1 MTLRPRSALRGQQ
14 HIIEQ
19 QIRDH
24 PAKLIVSA
32 MGSGKT
38 GATLTALRDLLD
50 GMVIRKV
57 LVIAPRRVAKDTW
70 PDEIATWEH
79 TRALT
84 YTVVMGDE
92 DERLIALDKDVE
104 ITIISRDNLVWLAK
118 TYFGSVERWP
128 YDCVIIDES
137 SMFKA
142 GKVRTKTATVK
153 GADGQKRVRAGGK
166 ITRFGVMAAARK
178 KVDRIY
184 LLTGTPAPNGLQDLW
199 AQIYLLDQGKRLGE
213 ARTTFEKRWFH
224 IDKGTF
230 KPVAPKEGSREA
242 IMRKVADV
250 MIALPKMQ
258 LVPEPIYIPVY
269 VDLSAS
275 AMAEYKRF
283 KRTLVS
289 QQYDVE
295 AVNAGVLTNKL
306 LQFANGSMYQED
318 GTVVPVHDEKLDA
331 LDELVEQAGGDNV
344 MVLYGFQFDLAAIR
358 KRYPDAVVLNESETA
373 VQDWNE
379 GKIRMLLAHPASC
392 AHGLNLQ
399 YGGHIAIWYGLTW
412 SLELW
417 QQANARLPRPG
428 QESQVLSYQIIARN
442 TDDER
447 VLEVLA
453 DKDAVQEMV
462 TAAVLHDPDDLLA
475 L

>member
-1 MTLRPRSALRGQQ
+1 MKLRARSDLRDQQ
-14 HIIEQ
+14 LIMAQ
-19 QIRDH
+19 QMRDKQ
-24 PAKLIVSA
+24 AVLIVNH
-32 MGSGKT
+32 MGAGKT

-70 PDEIATWEH
+70 PEEIATWEH
-79 TRALT
+79 TRSLT
-84 YTVVMGDE
+84 FSLVAGDE
-92 DERLIALDKDVE
+92 KQRRAALEKDVE
-104 ITIISRDNLVWLAK
+104 ITIISRDNLTWLAK
-118 TYFGSVERWP
+118 VYFGSVERWP
-128 YDCVIIDES
+128 YDCVVIDES
-137 SMFKA
+137 SGFKA
-142 GKVRTKTATVK
+142 GKVRTKTAKVK
-153 GADGQKRVRAGGK
+153 GKDGQMRVREGGK
-166 ITRFGVMAAARK
+166 ITRFGVLTAARK

-213 ARTTFEKRWFH
+213 SRTAFEKRYFH
-224 IDKGTF
+224 IDRQTF
-230 KPVAPKEGSREA
+230 RPTAPKEGAREA
-242 IMRKVADV
+242 IMAKIADV
-250 MIALPKMQ
+250 MIAMPKIQ
-258 LVPEPIYIPVY
+258 LVPDPIYIPVY
-269 VDLSAS
+269 VDLSATV
-275 AMAEYKRF
+275 MAEYKRF

-289 QQYDVE
+289 QEYDVE
-295 AVNAGVLTNKL
+295 AINAGVLTNKI
-306 LQFANGSMYQED
+306 LQMANGSMYQED
-318 GTVVPVHDEKLDA
+318 GTVVHVHDEKLDA

-373 VQDWNE
+373 VSDWNA

-417 QQANARLPRPG
+417 QQANARLSRPG
-428 QESQVLSYQIIARN
+428 QEAQVLSYMILARG

-447 VLEVLA
+447 VLEVLE
-453 DKDAVQEMV
+453 DKAATQDMV
-462 TAAVLHDPDDLLA
+462 TAAVLHESL
-475 L
+475 

>member
-1 MTLRPRSALRGQQ
+1 MHAAAVGSPY
-14 HIIEQ
+14 
-19 QIRDH
+19 
-24 PAKLIVSA
+24 KLIVSH

-38 GATLTALRDLLD
+38 GAMLTALRDLLD
-50 GMVIRKV
+50 GMVITRV

-79 TRALT
+79 TRALS
-84 YTVVMGDE
+84 YRVVMGTE
-92 DERLIALDKDVE
+92 KQRRAALERDAE
-104 ITIISRDNLVWLAK
+104 ITIISRDNLVWLARD
-118 TYFGSVERWP
+118 YYGSPERWP
-128 YDCVIIDES
+128 YDCVVVDES

-142 GKVRTKTATVK
+142 GKVRTKPTKVK
-153 GADGQKRVRAGGK
+153 GKDGQVRVRKGGK
-166 ITRFGVMAAARK
+166 ITRFGALAAARK
-178 KVDRIY
+178 KIDRIY

-213 ARTTFEKRWFH
+213 ARTTFEKRYFH
-224 IDKGTF
+224 IDKQTF
-230 KPVAPKEGSREA
+230 KPVEPKEGARA
-242 IMRKVADV
+242 TIMRKVSDV
-250 MIALPKMQ
+250 MVAMPKIQ
-258 LVPEPIYIPVY
+258 IVPDPIYIPVY
-269 VDLSAS
+269 VDLSPA

-344 MVLYGFQFDLAAIR
+344 MVLYGFQFDLEAIR
-358 KRYPDAVVLNESETA
+358 RRYPDAVVLNESDTA
-373 VQDWNE
+373 VQDWND

-392 AHGLNLQ
+392 AHGLNMQ

-417 QQANARLPRPG
+417 QQANARLPRDG
-428 QESQVLSYQIIARN
+428 QQNQVLSYQIIARG

-447 VLEVLA
+447 VLEVLS
-453 DKDAVQEMV
+453 DKEATQDMV
-462 TAAVLHDPDDLLA
+462 TAAVLHRSLEFGDDLLA
-475 L
+475 I